1 MRGAI
6 VLGWPLAI
14 AVVGG
19 YTRLAAEPRRF
30 PARALLAAALGMA
43 TAVWSLPTLIPGAGT
58 DESPRT
64 LAAAALLLAAVVC
77 LGSAT
82 ARGLIALV
90 APSQS
95 VPTVLV
101 GPRSQ
106 VRELLQ
112 EAARPGGR
120 RAFEP
125 VAVCLPDP
133 ASDDFDPAPPR
144 PGPCRSRAAAYDGLL
159 RRRAHPPRRG
169 CGRRPR
175 AGHQPRRAAPL
186 GRVAPGPRRRRSWSA
201 PGLRDVARGRLAFTT
216 LGGAGLVDVR
226 PGARLSGRGRA
237 GQGRRGPGRGG
248 RGSWWCSARCSACWP
263 CSSGPTPPA
272 RAVYRQT
279 RVGRHGRLFTVY
291 KLRTMRDGRRA
302 RGRAA
307 GRGQRVRPRR
317 RAVQDQARPTDHQIG
332 SMLRAYSLDELPQL

>member
-1 MRGAI
+1 MTTTTSGLTPVATTTELAGAVVETLVRPASQRRPHLALWVVGLDVLVAVTVAGAAAIHPSPGGTARGAI
-6 VLGWPLAI
+6 VLGWPVAI
-14 AVVGG
+14 AVAGG
-19 YTRLAAEPRRF
+19 YSRLAAEPRRF
-30 PARALLAAALGMA
+30 PARALLAAALATA

-90 APSQS
+90 APSHS

-101 GPRSQ
+101 GPSSQ
-106 VRELLQ
+106 VRELLR

-133 ASDDFDPAPPR
+133 ASDDFDPATRGLARAGHVRRVRRPP
-144 PGPCRSRAAAYDGLL
+144 G
-159 RRRAHPPRRG
+159 RRAHPPRRG
-169 CGRRPR
+169 GGRRPR
-175 AGHQPRRAAPL
+175 AGRSPTPTCAA
-186 GRVAPGPRRRRSWSA
+186 GARGSRTAASTSWSA

-216 LGGAGLVDVR
+216 LGGAGPGPRAAGAAVR
-226 PGARLSGRGRA
+226 RGPA

-248 RGSWWCSARCSACWP
+248 RAAGAVQPRSSAC
-263 CSSGPTPPA
+263 
-272 RAVYRQT
+272 
-279 RVGRHGRLFTVY
+279 
-291 KLRTMRDGRRA
+291 
-302 RGRAA
+302 
-307 GRGQRVRPRR
+307 
-317 RAVQDQARPTDHQIG
+317 
-332 SMLRAYSLDELPQL
+332 